1 MKILKILILPI
12 IFIITIIIINI
23 TKDNRIYYIH
33 IGDKGYSTYIKNFLD
48 KNNKLKYY
56 TDEFT
61 YKNIRIKDLIL
72 KIEDNEEKSISIQNA
87 INKSDIIT
95 ISIGLDEIYTKYLT
109 NELDYRYIDELIS
122 YINNLL
128 NIIKKISNSK
138 IYLLGYYN
146 PTDNIELD
154 KYIKYAN
161 NKLKNINNVI
171 YIDLYDIFKNN
182 KHLIYNNI
190 YPNNDGY
197 KLIAN
202 KIIKNM

>member
-23 TKDNRIYYIH
+23 TKDNRIYYIP

-109 NELDYRYIDELIS
+109 YELDYRYIDELIS

>member
-23 TKDNRIYYIH
+23 TKDNRIYYIP